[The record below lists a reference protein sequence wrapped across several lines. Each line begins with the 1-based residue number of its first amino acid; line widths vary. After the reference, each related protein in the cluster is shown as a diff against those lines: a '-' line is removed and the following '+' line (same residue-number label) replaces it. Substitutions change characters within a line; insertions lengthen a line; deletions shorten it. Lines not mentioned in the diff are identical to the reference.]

1 MRGTADLGIIIER
14 ASGSVLVVDTTAR
27 KTLGRVEGFGDL
39 SHASAVFS
47 RDERFA
53 YVFGRDGGLT
63 KVDIL
68 EMAIAA
74 RKVQAG
80 NSIGGAISDDGR
92 SIAVSNYEPGGVRSS
107 TRTTQRGREHSRQ
120 LGRWKALEN
129 RRACRCAGLF
139 SFSVSMTQAKS
150 GPGLFRRRVAES
162 DALCG
167 HRRVALRRHPDRRP
181 VLHGRA
187 VRRGRPNPTSPI

>member
-1 MRGTADLGIIIER
+1 MKRRSFLKLPLLAGGAFAINRPAYACPERMRGTGDLGIIIER

-27 KTLGRVEGFGDL
+27 KTLGRVEGLGDL

-80 NSIGGAISDDGR
+80 NSIGGAISDMGGR
-92 SIAVSNYEPGGVRSS
+92 SRFQITS
-107 TRTTQRGREHSRQ
+107 
-120 LGRWKALEN
+120 
-129 RRACRCAGLF
+129 
-139 SFSVSMTQAKS
+139 QA
-150 GPGLFRRRVAES
+150 A
-162 DALCG
+162 
-167 HRRVALRRHPDRRP
+167 
-181 VLHGRA
+181 
-187 VRRGRPNPTSPI
+187 

>member
-1 MRGTADLGIIIER
+1 MKRRSFLKLPLLAGGAFAINRPAYACPERMRGTGDLGIIIER

-27 KTLGRVEGFGDL
+27 KTLGRVEGLGDL

-68 EMAIAA
+68 EMAVAA

-92 SIAVSNYEPGGVRSS
+92 SIAVSNYEPGGV
-107 TRTTQRGREHSRQ
+107 
-120 LGRWKALEN
+120 
-129 RRACRCAGLF
+129 
-139 SFSVSMTQAKS
+139 
-150 GPGLFRRRVAES
+150 
-162 DALCG
+162 
-167 HRRVALRRHPDRRP
+167 
-181 VLHGRA
+181 
-187 VRRGRPNPTSPI
+187 